1 MPRKKKILPRAV
13 LSGGDIKLLHYLWKW
28 KVGTSLAISQLF
40 YPLKKLRRGYERLR
54 TLEQAA
60 FIKSHREIKGE
71 KFIWTLA
78 TKGFLTIQHEL
89 PDLKQAG
96 FLPLSPGH
104 DLLSAAVLQAG
115 DVDDSVTLLTDQELL
130 RANTPHSYLSDSLH
144 RADGYWVSENF
155 LVALEVQ
162 ISSQKTKDYRH
173 VARFYSELPDLRAV
187 LWVLS
192 KITMAKAIF
201 TGLSEAKGKG
211 TQKHQFIGFDS
222 FFENGWDAEIE
233 AGSMAGTK
241 IKDLLKSNSSQTFQK
256 AILDTRKSPHT
267 AKSPLYYQPG
277 DLWVLEK
284 MK

>member
-28 KVGTSLAISQLF
+28 KVGTSLALCQLF
-40 YPLKKLRRGYERLR
+40 YPMKNLRRGYERLR

-78 TKGFLTIQHEL
+78 TKGFLTIEHEL
-89 PDLKQAG
+89 PILKQAG

-115 DVDDSVTLLTDQELL
+115 DLNDSITLLTDQELL
-130 RANTPHSYLSDSLH
+130 RANTPYSYLSDSLH
-144 RADGYWVSENF
+144 RADGYWVREKDI
-155 LVALEVQ
+155 VALEVQ
-162 ISSQKTKDYRH
+162 ISSQKMKDFYH
-173 VARFYSELPDLRAV
+173 VAHFYSQIPTLRAV

-192 KITMAKAIF
+192 KITMAKAIY
-201 TGLSEAKGKG
+201 TGLADAKANGIDR
-211 TQKHQFIGFDS
+211 HQFVGFDS
-222 FFENGWDAEIE
+222 FFESGWDAEIE

-241 IKDLLKSNSSQTFQK
+241 IRAILQSNGNKTFQK
-256 AILDTRKSPHT
+256 SILDTRKSPHT
-267 AKSPLYYQPG
+267 AKFPLMG
-277 DLWVLEK
+277 AS
-284 MK
+284 